1 MAHELLAKLANKE
14 IIFSDV
20 LNYIAAR
27 YEHTPTAFTNGNQ
40 VNQETENQ
48 GSAKILA
55 FANLNNLDKDQ
66 TLALFAEHYEAVL
79 NDPDGDNHQNIRQFM
94 ISGWDGVS
102 FSGVVLTLKLEA

>member
-1 MAHELLAKLANKE
+1 MAHELLTKLANKE
-14 IIFSDV
+14 IIFADV

-55 FANLNNLDKDQ
+55 FASLSNLDKDE

-79 NDPDGDNHQNIRQFM
+79 NDPEGDNHQNIRQFM
-94 ISGWDGVS
+94 INGWDGVS
-102 FSGVVLTLKLEA
+102 FTGVVLTLKIV